1 MMGSDA
7 RVSGENCRGG
17 RKPTAS
23 ASPATPGK
31 AGRAVA
37 EVGGLRS
44 SVEVWESQRE
54 RRETTCSKVW
64 EEDEGRGDGPL
75 AGYQRR
81 AKFGR
86 IPQRTASP
94 CDDWNSE
101 SRMRENRPSGLMRGG
116 KTTVIGSA
124 SQSVSS
130 RLLYTEGAQTRR
142 PPRHAARCPPSPNS
156 ALRVVTLRAKEP
168 RPGTN
173 HPPAPPTAGGH
184 GGCLANRCARPWPAH
199 QATGP
204 VPCSLRIHPR

>member
-54 RRETTCSKVW
+54 RREITCSKVW

-130 RLLYTEGAQTRR
+130 RLLYTTEGTRGQAYECKR
-142 PPRHAARCPPSPNS
+142 APRCRTVF
-156 ALRVVTLRAKEP
+156 LDRQMMRE
-168 RPGTN
+168 RIG
-173 HPPAPPTAGGH
+173 
-184 GGCLANRCARPWPAH
+184 
-199 QATGP
+199 
-204 VPCSLRIHPR
+204 SLEV